1 MNKLHH
7 RITFCFAG
15 SRTGDQIESL
25 SSQHYLPNRIT
36 VFSSIAT
43 LVLCGLF
50 STGCV
55 SSRYQMVDKER
66 RQPPAEMGLV
76 ANADSLGVQLDTLI
90 YHEGPGS
97 WKSTADW
104 DEYVFSVKNTSKVPV
119 ELTAITLV
127 DPLDE
132 TIAPSADPWALESE
146 TRTLEK
152 KYKEGG
158 IQISKSVDPSFMMGA
173 AAVGV
178 GVGIELGA
186 IAATEAIWAAAL
198 GGSTLAAGAVVAL
211 PVIAV
216 ASIPVIIVSNRNGKR
231 AVEAEFGQR
240 NLTLPYTIQPEESI
254 SGSVFFP
261 IVPRPQ
267 TIQVRFKR
275 ADAPPTEMPSL
286 LLVGEGKFE
295 KLHVEL
301 GG

>member
-1 MNKLHH
+1 MNKLHPLPSP
-7 RITFCFAG
+7 CFAG
-15 SRTGDQIESL
+15 SRTG
-25 SSQHYLPNRIT
+25 NRTRSPSPLRILHNRVT

-43 LVLCGLF
+43 LVICGLL

-97 WKSTADW
+97 WKSVADW
-104 DEYVFSVKNTSKVPV
+104 DEYVFSVKNTAKVPV

-132 TIAPSADPWALESE
+132 TIVSNTDPWALENE
-146 TRTLEK
+146 TKALEK
-152 KYKEGG
+152 KYKDVG
-158 IQISKSVDPSFMMGA
+158 IQVSKSVDPSFLTGA
-173 AAVGV
+173 AVVAV

-186 IAATEAIWAAAL
+186 IAATEALWAAAL
-198 GGSTLAAGAVVAL
+198 GGSTLAVGAVVAL

-216 ASIPVIIVSNRNGKR
+216 VSIPVIIVNNRNGKQ
-231 AVEAEFGQR
+231 AVETEFGQR
-240 NLTLPYTIQPEESI
+240 NLDLPYTIQPGENI

-267 TIQVRFKR
+267 AIQVRFKKV
-275 ADAPPTEMPSL
+275 DAPPMETPSL

-301 GG
+301 DG